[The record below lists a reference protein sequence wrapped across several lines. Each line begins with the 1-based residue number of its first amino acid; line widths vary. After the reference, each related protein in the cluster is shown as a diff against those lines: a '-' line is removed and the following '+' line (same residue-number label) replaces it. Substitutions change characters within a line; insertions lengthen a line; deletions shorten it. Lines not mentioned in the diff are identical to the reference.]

1 MGEQTSCT
9 YNTIK
14 KRLSLHPVFLWC
26 LSWWCRWL
34 QHCTAQG
41 TWRLGS
47 SEENPNL
54 SAHHRKGLSS
64 SWRRPSIINS
74 MQRFYCFVR
83 LIRAVAVHS
92 HSKSMSEAASRP
104 PLASSCWL
112 YKKSPPAIT
121 HFDVLGFEP
130 PTTASHSLFHLSFH
144 REHLI
149 GCNAFL
155 SLHLRVGVQA
165 PWRSWFLILDL
176 SLPVVGRLR
185 TRSAR
190 VLNSIPPLH
199 RHPQSTLWH

>member
-9 YNTIK
+9 FNTIK
-14 KRLSLHPVFLWC
+14 KRLSLC

-34 QHCTAQG
+34 QHCSAQG

-64 SWRRPSIINS
+64 SWRRPSIINN

-104 PLASSCWL
+104 PPCIILLIVQEITTSRNAFRCTWFWATDNRFSQSASPFLPLWTPYRLQRVSFASSPGR
-112 YKKSPPAIT
+112 ST
-121 HFDVLGFEP
+121 G
-130 PTTASHSLFHLSFH
+130 SM
-144 REHLI
+144 RESI
-149 GCNAFL
+149 SC
-155 SLHLRVGVQA
+155 
-165 PWRSWFLILDL
+165 SWSVPSSCRKTPD
-176 SLPVVGRLR
+176 S
-185 TRSAR
+185 
-190 VLNSIPPLH
+190 
-199 RHPQSTLWH
+199 